1 MMSKAILCIDDEKIV
16 LDSLRSQLREAF
28 GSTYALEFV
37 EDAQEGLEVIEELVG
52 DGIQILIIVSDWLM
66 PGMNG
71 DEFLVK
77 VHEKHPLIVKVMLT
91 GQANPEAIKNAIDNA
106 NLFKVILKP
115 WDRIDLINT
124 IRDGIK
130 LNE

>member
-1 MMSKAILCIDDEKIV
+1 MSKAILCIDDEKIV

-77 VHEKHPLIVKVMLT
+77 VHEKYPLIVKVMLT
-91 GQANPEAIKNAIDNA
+91 GQANPDAIKNAIDNA